1 MSLFSV
7 EGLPCGLA
15 LRSFAGACQRL
26 PNWLLLALHFK
37 FFAFVF
43 ELTEPQ
49 ISSKEKN
56 SIKPLAYLRL
66 NNQVNDSPD

>member
-15 LRSFAGACQRL
+15 LRSFAGTRQHL

-37 FFAFVF
+37 FLAFVF

-56 SIKPLAYLRL
+56 SIKPLAYMRL
-66 NNQVNDSPD
+66 NN